1 MSATLVVAMGMA
13 SISPTIAASAEE
25 TEMVGETNKEQVLTE
40 GQVLKFD
47 QYVVLNVKTGAFSIK
62 DDAKRELSS
71 TEFNLLHAKI
81 NDANLLTEEMIS
93 TENVDVTIDSQG
105 VTITEKSANGPQLLK
120 RAKYIEGKNAVK
132 GYWWGLRVWV
142 KKATVHKVGN
152 GAAIG
157 GIWIPGPLIGKVVS
171 TLGVVLSACPGG
183 IVFNSTPS
191 PVPASLVWG
200 SEYQ

>member
-1 MSATLVVAMGMA
+1 MKKRELKLM
-13 SISPTIAASAEE
+13 SAEE

-47 QYVVLNVKTGAFSIK
+47 QYVVLNVETGVFSIK

-71 TEFNLLHAKI
+71 TEFNLLHDKI
-81 NDANLLTEEMIS
+81 NNANLLTEEMIS
-93 TENVDVTIDSQG
+93 TENMDVTIDSQG
-105 VTITEKSANGPQLLK
+105 VTITEKSANEPQHLK
-120 RAKYIEGKNAVK
+120 RTKYIEGKNAVK
-132 GYWWGLRVWV
+132 VYWWGLRVWV
-142 KKATVHKVGN
+142 KKATVHKIGN

-157 GIWIPGPLIGKVVS
+157 GIWIPGSLIGKVVS